1 MARVKKIKNTRV
13 LRHLKIRKKISGSQ
27 ERPRLY
33 VFRSLKHIY
42 ASVIDDSIG
51 KTLMTVSTLSKDL
64 KTKEKS
70 SDTMAACQL
79 IGAAVAKKCIEKGIK
94 KVVFDRSG
102 YLYHGRIKALA
113 DAARKA
119 GLEF

>member
-1 MARVKKIKNTRV
+1 MAKLRKIKNTRV

-64 KTKEKS
+64 KTTEKS

>member
-51 KTLMTVSTLSKDL
+51 KTLMTVSTLSKGL
-64 KTKEKS
+64 KKKEKS

-79 IGAAVAKKCIEKGIK
+79 IGDAVAKKCIEKGIK

-113 DAARKA
+113 EAARKA

>member
-1 MARVKKIKNTRV
+1 MARKNVNMREI
-13 LRHLKIRKKISGSQ
+13 RHAKIRKKVSGTL
-27 ERPRLY
+27 ERPRLC

-42 ASVIDDSIG
+42 AQLVDDNAG
-51 KTLMTVSTLSKDL
+51 RTLLTVSTL
-64 KTKEKS
+64 TKETKGIKANVNIK
-70 SDTMAACQL
+70 AAEAV
-79 IGAAVAKKCIEKGIK
+79 GAAIAKKCIEKGHK

-119 GLEF
+119 GLDF